1 MKRSHQKT
9 LEYIRKC
16 LPHVQP
22 PLRCPSYYL
31 THCILGEIG
40 GDDEEE
46 VPYEIISPE
55 VGTVVKL
62 YSVHTK

>member
-1 MKRSHQKT
+1 MF
-9 LEYIRKC
+9 L
-16 LPHVQP
+16 
-22 PLRCPSYYL
+22 LRA
-31 THCILGEIG
+31 LGEID

-46 VPYEIISPE
+46 VPDEVMSPE